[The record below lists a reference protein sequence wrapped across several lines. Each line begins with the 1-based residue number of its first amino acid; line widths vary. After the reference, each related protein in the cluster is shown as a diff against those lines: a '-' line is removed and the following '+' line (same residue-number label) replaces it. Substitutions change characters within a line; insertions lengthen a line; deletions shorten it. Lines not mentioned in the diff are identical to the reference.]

1 MNKYD
6 INMIYIHTIFMILNM
21 YIIIPIAI
29 LITTVIACYFLIIYF

>member
-6 INMIYIHTIFMILNM
+6 INTIFMILNM